1 MNHKYHDVIVAFS
14 EGKSIQCK
22 YIEHNH
28 WIDVVS
34 GPTTTFPDFN
44 AKDVE
49 WRIKPAAKIIKYRLA
64 LMERGLYSANYYVQC
79 FNDHPMSFNPETDKG
94 FRNWITDWQEY
105 EIIS

>member
-28 WIDVVS
+28 WIDVIS
-34 GPTTTFPDFN
+34 GPTNTFPDFN

-49 WRIKPAAKIIKYRLA
+49 WRIKPTAKIIKYRLA
-64 LMERGLYSANYYVQC
+64 LMEHGLYSESYYIVC
-79 FNDHPMSFNPETDKG
+79 FNKAQKFGNPELEKN
-94 FRNWITDWQEY
+94 FLNWITDWMEY
-105 EIIS
+105 EIVS